1 MLTPG
6 DIALNFVLPDQGGHN
21 LMLYGRRVAGSP
33 VALAFCTGGE
43 NAVPLRGTLA
53 HASKELSKAGI
64 KLILV
69 NQESSTTNAVL
80 AAKDNIDFPVVS
92 DLDGRLT
99 SAYGIAIAA
108 NLKVSIVEVPTPQ
121 PTIYLLNLNFKV
133 ICSLRF
139 DSKAGDTTMLG
150 GQLARDIIESI
161 AKAIPPMEP
170 HEVVGHPPVL
180 IIPDVFEPAFCK
192 RLIDL
197 WKSGGN
203 AQSGFMR
210 KIGDEGV
217 EMFDDTIKMRRD
229 HHIQD
234 AEILREIDARFAR
247 RVVPEIS
254 KCFNFNITNL
264 EGIKIGCY
272 EAEKLGHF
280 SAHRDN
286 TTPITANRRFAVTLN
301 LNTDEYDGGHLWF
314 PEYGPYLY
322 RPSVGGAVIFS
333 CSLLHEAKPT
343 TKGRRFVFVT
353 FMYGEEDMRKHRVH
367 LKSIGR
373 TA

>member
-1 MLTPG
+1 MLTSG
-6 DIALNFVLPDQGGHN
+6 DLAPNFVLPDQDAQN
-21 LMLYGRRVAGSP
+21 LVLYGRRVAGSP
-33 VALAFCTGGE
+33 VALAFCAGGE
-43 NAVPLRGTLA
+43 NAAPLRAALA
-53 HASKELSKAGI
+53 HVSKELDKAGI

-69 NQESSTTNAVL
+69 NRESSTANAVF
-80 AAKDNIDFPVVS
+80 AAKDNIDFPLVS

-99 SAYGIAIAA
+99 SAYGIAVAA
-108 NLKVSIVEVPTPQ
+108 DLNVGIVAMPSPQ

-139 DSKAGDTTMLG
+139 NHNAGNAATLG
-150 GQLARDIIESI
+150 GQLALDIVERI
-161 AKAIPPMEP
+161 AKAIPPTEP
-170 HEVVGHPPVL
+170 QELVGHPPVL
-180 IIPDVFEPAFCK
+180 IIPNVFEPAFCK

-197 WKSGGN
+197 WESGGN
-203 AQSGFMR
+203 AQTGFMR

-234 AEILREIDARFAR
+234 PEILREIDARFSR
-247 RVVPEIS
+247 RVIPEIS

-272 EAEKLGHF
+272 EAETQGHF

-286 TTPITANRRFAVTLN
+286 TTPITVNRRFAVTLN
-301 LNTDEYDGGHLWF
+301 LNTGEYEGGHLWF

-322 RPSVGGAVIFS
+322 RPPVGGAVVFS
-333 CSLLHEAKPT
+333 CSLLHEAKPI
-343 TKGRRFVFVT
+343 TKGHRFVFVT
-353 FMYGEEDMRKHRVH
+353 FMYGEEDMREHLAH
-367 LKSIGR
+367 LKSVGR
-373 TA
+373 VA

>member
-6 DIALNFVLPDQGGHN
+6 DLAPNFVLPDQDGHN

-43 NAVPLRGTLA
+43 NAAPLRAALA
-53 HASKELSKAGI
+53 HAWQELDKAGI
-64 KLILV
+64 KLVLV
-69 NQESSTTNAVL
+69 NRESSTANAVS
-80 AAKDNIDFPVVS
+80 AAKDNIIFPLVS

-108 NLKVSIVEVPTPQ
+108 DLNVGIVAMPPPP

-139 DSKAGDTTMLG
+139 DRNADDAATLG
-150 GQLARDIIESI
+150 SQFAQEVIERI
-161 AKAIPPMEP
+161 AKAIPPAKPQEI
-170 HEVVGHPPVL
+170 VGHPPVL

-197 WKSGGN
+197 WASGGN

-210 KIGDEGV
+210 KVGDEGV
-217 EMFDDTIKMRRD
+217 EMLDDTIKMRRD
-229 HHIQD
+229 HHIQ
-234 AEILREIDARFAR
+234 EPEMLQEIDARFAR

-272 EAEKLGHF
+272 EAETQGHF

-301 LNTDEYDGGHLWF
+301 LNTGEYEGGHLWF

-322 RPSVGGAVIFS
+322 RPPVGGAVIFS

-353 FMYGEEDMRKHRVH
+353 FMYGEEDMREHRAH
-367 LKSIGR
+367 LESIGR